1 MYMSYKDRSMKIVN
15 EKPVKCKE
23 GEQCAQVLVYRD
35 DQTTLQNLSYGGADF
50 ERVGTMLTSLSNK
63 YDMSLFANGFN
74 VRADFVYADD
84 DNQLKAF
91 IAPKADDKP
100 SDDISF

>member
-1 MYMSYKDRSMKIVN
+1 
-15 EKPVKCKE
+15 
-23 GEQCAQVLVYRD
+23 
-35 DQTTLQNLSYGGADF
+35 
-50 ERVGTMLTSLSNK
+50 MLTSLSNK

-91 IAPKADDKP
+91 IAPKTEDKP